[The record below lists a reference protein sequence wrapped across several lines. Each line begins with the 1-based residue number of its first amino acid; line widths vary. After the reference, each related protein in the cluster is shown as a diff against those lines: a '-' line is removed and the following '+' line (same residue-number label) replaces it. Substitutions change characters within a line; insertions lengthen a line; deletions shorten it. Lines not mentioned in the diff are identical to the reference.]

1 MKPLRINDLRLR
13 QDIEALAE
21 IGRSSTDQGIY
32 RTAFSDADMTARQ
45 WLKQRIDDAGLTLHQ
60 DGAANIHA
68 RLNWREDSAS
78 VMTGSHIDSVP
89 GGGHLD
95 GTLGVLAGL
104 ECLRCLKEN
113 GLETARPLESVAFSD
128 EEGRFGGIFGSSAI
142 CGQLTPE
149 HIHQARDLEGIT
161 LTEAMAAQGLNA
173 MDALAAARTPESLH
187 AFVELHIE
195 QGPILE
201 RQKLHVGVVDGIAG
215 LFKWNIRLSG
225 TSAHAGTTPMDMRQ
239 DAFQGLAE
247 FATEITRILEEHG
260 SPRSVATIGR
270 TNLSPGVAN
279 VVPGQAEFS
288 LDVRDTD
295 SDVLANLADAMRRA
309 LSAIARRRG
318 LMFEFTILSELT
330 PAKCDDHIK
339 RVIENTATNIGVNHT
354 RMMSGAVHDT
364 EVMASLCRT
373 GLIFIPS
380 KGGRSHSPAEWSD
393 WQDISNGANV
403 LLNTLYELANET

>member
-1 MKPLRINDLRLR
+1 MTNLRINDLRLR
-13 QDIEALAE
+13 HDIEALAE
-21 IGRSSTDQGIY
+21 IGRGEDQGIY
-32 RTAFSDADMTARQ
+32 RTAFSDADMTARN
-45 WLKQRIDDAGLTLHQ
+45 WLKQRIDDAGLTLYQ

-68 RLNWREDSAS
+68 RLGWRDDCAS

-89 GGGHLD
+89 SGGHLD

-113 GLETARPLESVAFSD
+113 GLETNRPLESVAFSD

-142 CGQLTPE
+142 CGHLTPE
-149 HIHQARDLEGIT
+149 HIHQSCDLDGIT

-173 MDALAAARTPESLH
+173 MDALSAARKPETLH

-195 QGPILE
+195 QGPVLE
-201 RQKLHVGVVDGIAG
+201 RQKLHLGIVDGIAG

-247 FATEITRILEEHG
+247 FATEVPRIIEEHG

-270 TNLSPGVAN
+270 ANLSPGVAN
-279 VVPGQAEFS
+279 VVPGLAEFS
-288 LDVRDTD
+288 LDVRDID
-295 SDVLANLADAMRRA
+295 PEVLQQLSDAMRRA

-318 LMFEFTILSELT
+318 LMFDFTVLSELI
-330 PAKCDDHIK
+330 PARCDDHIK
-339 RVIENTATNIGVNHT
+339 RVIENNASKIGINHT
-354 RMMSGAVHDT
+354 RMFSGAVHDT
-364 EVMASLCRT
+364 EMMTTISRT

-393 WQDISNGANV
+393 WQDITNGANV
-403 LLNTLYELANET
+403 LLNTLYELANES